1 MIGTATNREILDSV
15 GVTSES
21 GAMPQPTQSPSEKA
35 QLSAAEPVNRAAE
48 TGNDI
53 LLHGLTVIVVEDE
66 MMVSLLLED
75 MLGTLGCDNVM
86 HASSVSSALSELAQ
100 SQPDVAILDVNLGS
114 EMVYPVAEQ
123 LNRAGVPFVFT
134 TGYGRGA
141 IKLEW
146 AARPCVQKPFNI
158 DAFASALRAALARG

>member
-1 MIGTATNREILDSV
+1 M
-15 GVTSES
+15 
-21 GAMPQPTQSPSEKA
+21 GAAVQHPGPDEEK
-35 QLSAAEPVNRAAE
+35 
-48 TGNDI
+48 
-53 LLHGLTVIVVEDE
+53 LLLNGLTAFVVEDE

-75 MLGTLGCDNVM
+75 MLGSLGCENVV
-86 HASSVSSALSELAQ
+86 HAASVSSALAELSQA
-100 SQPDVAILDVNLGS
+100 QPDVAVLDVNLGN

-158 DAFASALRAALARG
+158 DAFAAALRSALGGR

>member
-1 MIGTATNREILDSV
+1 MS
-15 GVTSES
+15 S
-21 GAMPQPTQSPSEKA
+21 GSPTRRAKGDTVDNQA
-35 QLSAAEPVNRAAE
+35 QL
-48 TGNDI
+48 
-53 LLHGLTVIVVEDE
+53 LLSGMTVIVVEDE

-75 MLGTLGCDNVM
+75 MLGTLGCENVL
-86 HASSVSSALSELAQ
+86 HAASVASALMELSQ
-100 SQPDVAILDVNLGS
+100 SRPHVAVLDVNLGS

-158 DAFASALRAALARG
+158 DSFSAALRAALAARG

>member
-1 MIGTATNREILDSV
+1 MA
-15 GVTSES
+15 
-21 GAMPQPTQSPSEKA
+21 QPIQFPAPRAGMNASR
-35 QLSAAEPVNRAAE
+35 SAARAASARE
-48 TGNDI
+48 EESFLG
-53 LLHGLTVIVVEDE
+53 GLTVIVVEDE

-75 MLGTLGCDNVM
+75 MLGSLGCDSVV
-86 HASSVSSALSELAQ
+86 HAASVSSALTELDQ
-100 SQPDVAILDVNLGS
+100 LRPDVAVLDVNLGN

-123 LNRAGVPFVFT
+123 LNRAGIPFVFT

-158 DAFASALRAALARG
+158 DAFAAALRTALGPD

>member
-1 MIGTATNREILDSV
+1 MS
-15 GVTSES
+15 S
-21 GAMPQPTQSPSEKA
+21 GSPTRRAKGDTVENQA
-35 QLSAAEPVNRAAE
+35 QL
-48 TGNDI
+48 
-53 LLHGLTVIVVEDE
+53 LLSGMTVIVVEDE

-75 MLGTLGCDNVM
+75 MLGTLGCENVL
-86 HASSVSSALSELAQ
+86 HAASVASALMELSQ
-100 SQPDVAILDVNLGS
+100 SRPHVAVLDVNLGS

-158 DAFASALRAALARG
+158 DSFSAALRAALAARG

>member
-1 MIGTATNREILDSV
+1 M
-15 GVTSES
+15 
-21 GAMPQPTQSPSEKA
+21 
-35 QLSAAEPVNRAAE
+35 
-48 TGNDI
+48 
-53 LLHGLTVIVVEDE
+53 LLHGMTVFVVEDE

-75 MLGTLGCDNVM
+75 MLGTLGCDNVL
-86 HASSVSSALSELAQ
+86 HAASVSSALNELSQ
-100 SQPDVAILDVNLGS
+100 SQPDLAVLDVNLGS
-114 EMVYPVAEQ
+114 EMVYPVAEE

-158 DAFASALRAALARG
+158 DAFAAALRVALGNPAA

>member
-1 MIGTATNREILDSV
+1 MERPIQFPSDRADLLPARAAPLSGSDEEILS
-15 GVTSES
+15 
-21 GAMPQPTQSPSEKA
+21 
-35 QLSAAEPVNRAAE
+35 
-48 TGNDI
+48 
-53 LLHGLTVIVVEDE
+53 GLTVIVVEDE

-75 MLGTLGCDNVM
+75 MLSSLGCESVL
-86 HASSVSSALSELAQ
+86 HAASVSSALEEL
-100 SQPDVAILDVNLGS
+100 SQLRPDVAVLDVNLGT

-158 DAFASALRAALARG
+158 DAFAAALRSALGGH

>member
-1 MIGTATNREILDSV
+1 MSRATPFSRSASEEEESFLGGMTA
-15 GVTSES
+15 
-21 GAMPQPTQSPSEKA
+21 
-35 QLSAAEPVNRAAE
+35 
-48 TGNDI
+48 
-53 LLHGLTVIVVEDE
+53 IVVEDE

-75 MLGTLGCDNVM
+75 MLGSLGCGNVL
-86 HASSVSSALSELAQ
+86 HAASVSSALAELSQ
-100 SQPDVAILDVNLGS
+100 SQPDVAVLDVNLGS

-158 DAFASALRAALARG
+158 DAFAAALRTALLARI

>member
-1 MIGTATNREILDSV
+1 MS
-15 GVTSES
+15 
-21 GAMPQPTQSPSEKA
+21 
-35 QLSAAEPVNRAAE
+35 RASLLGRPGPDE
-48 TGNDI
+48 NEDKDNV
-53 LLHGLTVIVVEDE
+53 LLHGMTVFVVEDE

-75 MLGTLGCDNVM
+75 MLGTLGCDNVL
-86 HASSVSSALSELAQ
+86 HAASVSSALNELSQ
-100 SQPDVAILDVNLGS
+100 SQPDLAVLDVNLGS
-114 EMVYPVAEQ
+114 EMVYPVAEE

-158 DAFASALRAALARG
+158 DAFAAALRVALGNPAA

>member
-1 MIGTATNREILDSV
+1 V
-15 GVTSES
+15 GVAVRYPGPDE
-21 GAMPQPTQSPSEKA
+21 E
-35 QLSAAEPVNRAAE
+35 N
-48 TGNDI
+48 
-53 LLHGLTVIVVEDE
+53 LLLNGLTAFVVEDE

-75 MLGTLGCDNVM
+75 MLGSLGCENVV
-86 HASSVSSALSELAQ
+86 HAASVSSALAELSQA
-100 SQPDVAILDVNLGS
+100 QPDVAVLDVNLGN

-123 LNRAGVPFVFT
+123 LNRAGIPFVFT

-158 DAFASALRAALARG
+158 DAFAAALRSALGGH

>member
-1 MIGTATNREILDSV
+1 MSRLPLGRPGPDENEDKV
-15 GVTSES
+15 
-21 GAMPQPTQSPSEKA
+21 
-35 QLSAAEPVNRAAE
+35 
-48 TGNDI
+48 
-53 LLHGLTVIVVEDE
+53 LLHGMTVFVVEDE

-75 MLGTLGCDNVM
+75 MLGTLGCDNVL
-86 HASSVSSALSELAQ
+86 HAASVSSALSELSQ
-100 SQPDVAILDVNLGS
+100 SQPDLAVLDVNLGS
-114 EMVYPVAEQ
+114 EMVYPVAEE

-158 DAFASALRAALARG
+158 DAFAAALRVALGNPAA

>member
-1 MIGTATNREILDSV
+1 M
-15 GVTSES
+15 GVAVQHPGPDE
-21 GAMPQPTQSPSEKA
+21 EK
-35 QLSAAEPVNRAAE
+35 
-48 TGNDI
+48 
-53 LLHGLTVIVVEDE
+53 LLLNGLTAFVVEDE

-75 MLGTLGCDNVM
+75 MLGSLGCENVV
-86 HASSVSSALSELAQ
+86 HAASVSSALAELSQA
-100 SQPDVAILDVNLGS
+100 QPDVAVLDVNLGN

-158 DAFASALRAALARG
+158 DAFAAALRSALGGR

>member
-1 MIGTATNREILDSV
+1 M
-15 GVTSES
+15 
-21 GAMPQPTQSPSEKA
+21 
-35 QLSAAEPVNRAAE
+35 
-48 TGNDI
+48 
-53 LLHGLTVIVVEDE
+53 LLHGLTVFVVEDE

-75 MLGTLGCDNVM
+75 MLGTLGCDNVL
-86 HASSVSSALSELAQ
+86 HAASVSSALNELSQ
-100 SQPDVAILDVNLGS
+100 SQPDLAVLDVNLGS
-114 EMVYPVAEQ
+114 EMVYPVAEE

-158 DAFASALRAALARG
+158 DAFAAALRVALGGSNLK

>member
-1 MIGTATNREILDSV
+1 MPSAPVPGHASQAQHDDEPFLSGMTA
-15 GVTSES
+15 
-21 GAMPQPTQSPSEKA
+21 
-35 QLSAAEPVNRAAE
+35 
-48 TGNDI
+48 
-53 LLHGLTVIVVEDE
+53 IVVEDE

-75 MLGTLGCDNVM
+75 MLGSLGCQTVL
-86 HASSVSSALSELAQ
+86 HAASVSSALAELSGAN
-100 SQPDVAILDVNLGS
+100 PDVAVLDVNLGS

-158 DAFASALRAALARG
+158 DAFAAALRSALAARS

>member
-1 MIGTATNREILDSV
+1 V
-15 GVTSES
+15 
-21 GAMPQPTQSPSEKA
+21 
-35 QLSAAEPVNRAAE
+35 
-48 TGNDI
+48 
-53 LLHGLTVIVVEDE
+53 LLHGMTVFVVEDE

-75 MLGTLGCDNVM
+75 MLGTLGCDNVL
-86 HASSVSSALSELAQ
+86 HAASVSSALNELSQ
-100 SQPDVAILDVNLGS
+100 SQPDLAVLDVNLGS
-114 EMVYPVAEQ
+114 EMVYPVAEE

-158 DAFASALRAALARG
+158 DAFAAALRVALGNPAA

>member
-1 MIGTATNREILDSV
+1 MAQARNPDPARAHAFAQNDPDPFLSGLSV
-15 GVTSES
+15 
-21 GAMPQPTQSPSEKA
+21 
-35 QLSAAEPVNRAAE
+35 
-48 TGNDI
+48 
-53 LLHGLTVIVVEDE
+53 VIVEDE

-75 MLGTLGCDNVM
+75 MLATLGCQDVV
-86 HASSVSSALSELAQ
+86 HAASVRTALDEIAKAM
-100 SQPDVAILDVNLGS
+100 PDIAVLDVNLGS

-123 LNRAGVPFVFT
+123 LNVAGVPFVFT

-158 DAFASALRAALARG
+158 DAFATALRAALGARGE

>member
-1 MIGTATNREILDSV
+1 MPSAPPHRNASSSARDEELFL
-15 GVTSES
+15 S
-21 GAMPQPTQSPSEKA
+21 GM
-35 QLSAAEPVNRAAE
+35 
-48 TGNDI
+48 
-53 LLHGLTVIVVEDE
+53 TVIVVEDE

-75 MLGTLGCDNVM
+75 MLGALGCDAVL
-86 HASSVSSALSELAQ
+86 HAASVSSALAEL
-100 SQPDVAILDVNLGS
+100 SGTQPDVAVLDVNLGS

-123 LNRAGVPFVFT
+123 LNRAGIPFVFT

-158 DAFASALRAALARG
+158 DAFATALRSALAARS

>member
-1 MIGTATNREILDSV
+1 MTAF
-15 GVTSES
+15 
-21 GAMPQPTQSPSEKA
+21 
-35 QLSAAEPVNRAAE
+35 
-48 TGNDI
+48 
-53 LLHGLTVIVVEDE
+53 VVEDE

-75 MLGTLGCDNVM
+75 MLGTLGCENVL
-86 HASSVSSALSELAQ
+86 HAASVSSALAELSQA
-100 SQPDVAILDVNLGS
+100 QPDVAVLDVNLGN

-123 LNRAGVPFVFT
+123 LTRVGVPFVFT

-158 DAFASALRAALARG
+158 DAFAAALRSALGVPN